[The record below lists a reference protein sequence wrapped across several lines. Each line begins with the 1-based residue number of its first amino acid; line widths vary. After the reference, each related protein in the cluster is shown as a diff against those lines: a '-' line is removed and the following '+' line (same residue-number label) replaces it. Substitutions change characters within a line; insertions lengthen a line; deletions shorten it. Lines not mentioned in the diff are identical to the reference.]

1 MDYSRTYLLALR
13 LENEGTAFI
22 SSIMNYFKGQ
32 STRAQTTLV
41 PFREWKVMHIYLL
54 K

>member
-1 MDYSRTYLLALR
+1 MYYSSTYLLALR
-13 LENEGTAFI
+13 LENEGTAFT

-32 STRAQTTLV
+32 SPRAQTTLV
-41 PFREWKVMHIYLL
+41 PFREWKVMNIYLM